1 MVEVENDPERTRF
14 VARKNGMEAELH
26 YLKKSDHIWRF
37 TRTFVPDEIRK
48 QGVATKLVAG
58 AFEYIRA
65 HQIKVIPECDFVRD
79 FLKKHPQYEELVA
92 EE

>member
-1 MVEVENDPERTRF
+1 MVEVENDPDKTRF

-26 YLKKSDHIWRF
+26 YIKKNDKIWKF
-37 TRTFVPDEIRK
+37 THTFVPEEIRR

-58 AFEYIRA
+58 ALEYVRA
-65 HQIKVIPECDFVRD
+65 HKIKVIAECEFVRE
-79 FLKKHPQYEELVA
+79 FLKKHPKYEELVA